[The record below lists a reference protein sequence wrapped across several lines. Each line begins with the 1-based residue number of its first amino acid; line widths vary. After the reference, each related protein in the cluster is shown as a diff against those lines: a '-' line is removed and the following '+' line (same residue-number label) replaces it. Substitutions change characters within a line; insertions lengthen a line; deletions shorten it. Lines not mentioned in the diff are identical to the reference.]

1 MSDPKK
7 RRHITVGVD
16 PLKPSL
22 LALAWAADEAVQRHL
37 AVRLLLAVPKEEH
50 KHTDVAHREV
60 TPHHLALRKRGADS
74 LASAASFVRARHPD
88 LELTTHLIDG
98 SPALSL
104 CHESAKAHMIVLGTR
119 RLSRAEEILSGGSI
133 VVPVSAQA
141 DCPVVVVGD
150 PEHITQEPPYLVVGV
165 DGSVSS
171 RAAVAQALEEASL
184 RGATLRAVWAWP
196 RPVFSLGDE
205 SAGFNERRRLL
216 SESTAGWADKYS
228 DVPVTHEVV
237 RGHPVEELARSSE
250 HALSV
255 VVGRRGRGG
264 YTGMRLGSVVHGL
277 LHRAV
282 CPVITVPTPPGN

>member
-1 MSDPKK
+1 MSDP
-7 RRHITVGVD
+7 RNRPHITVGVD

-22 LALAWAADEAVQRHL
+22 LVLAWGADEAVQRHL
-37 AVRLLLAVPKEEH
+37 AVRLLLAVPTEEH
-50 KHTDVAHREV
+50 RDVAHREGM
-60 TPHHLALRKRGADS
+60 PHHRALRKRGADS
-74 LASAASFVRARHPD
+74 LEAAASFVRARHPD

-133 VVPVSAQA
+133 VVPVTAQA
-141 DCPVVVVGD
+141 DCPVVVVSE
-150 PEHITQEPPYLVVGV
+150 PEHITQDPPYLVVGV

-171 RAAVAQALEEASL
+171 LAAVAQAMEEASL
-184 RGATLRAVWAWP
+184 RGAAVRAVWAWP
-196 RPVFSLGDE
+196 RPVFAHGDE

-228 DVPVTHEVV
+228 DVRLTHEVV

-282 CPVITVPTPPGN
+282 CPVITVPTPPAK

>member
-1 MSDPKK
+1 MSDP
-7 RRHITVGVD
+7 RNRPHITVGVD

-22 LALAWAADEAVQRHL
+22 LALAWGADEAVHRHL
-37 AVRLLLAVPKEEH
+37 AVRLLLAVPQEEH
-50 KHTDVAHREV
+50 KG
-60 TPHHLALRKRGADS
+60 TPHHVALHQRGADS
-74 LASAASFVRARHPD
+74 LEAAASFVRARHPD
-88 LELTTHLIDG
+88 LELTTHLIDA

-119 RLSRAEEILSGGSI
+119 RLSRVEEILSGGSI
-133 VVPVSAQA
+133 VVPVTAQS
-141 DCPVVVVGD
+141 DCPVVVVSD
-150 PEHITQEPPYLVVGV
+150 PEHITQDPPYVVVGV

-171 RAAVAQALEEASL
+171 LAAVAQAMEEASL
-184 RGATLRAVWAWP
+184 RGATVHAVWAWP
-196 RPVFSLGDE
+196 RPVFPHGDE

-228 DVPVTHEVV
+228 DVRVTHEVV
-237 RGHPVEELARSSE
+237 RGHPVEELAQSSE